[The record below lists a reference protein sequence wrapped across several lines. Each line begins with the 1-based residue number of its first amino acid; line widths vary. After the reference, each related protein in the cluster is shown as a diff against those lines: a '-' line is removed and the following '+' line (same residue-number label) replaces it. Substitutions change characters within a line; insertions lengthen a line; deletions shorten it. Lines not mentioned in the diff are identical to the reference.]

1 MAAMTT
7 ESTTILIE
15 IFPLL
20 LYERRLWILQPSEV
34 APDYTWLIHHQSG
47 VHPSEIVQDQ
57 GAALLGRAWCPD
69 STIVHSTSWRY
80 ETDGPVAR
88 TDQLI
93 VTYVIIVQPQ
103 PEHAQSLLAGSQ
115 LRARS
120 FYRGDLVFAD
130 PLEAPAII
138 SAANVLAHAIE
149 HLALLALRDPPI
161 AQTLSVEW
169 HTFLAD
175 KEPQPAGELISPTQQ

>member
-7 ESTTILIE
+7 EATTILIE

-20 LYERRLWILQPSEV
+20 LRERRLWILQPSEV
-34 APDYTWLIHHQSG
+34 VPEHTWLVEHQPG
-47 VHPSEIVQDQ
+47 VHPCQIVQDQ
-57 GAALLGRAWCPD
+57 AAALLGPAWCPD
-69 STIVHSTSWRY
+69 SAIIHSTSWRY
-80 ETDGPVAR
+80 ESDSPIAS

-93 VTYVIIVQPQ
+93 VTYIIIVQPQ
-103 PEHAQSLLAGSQ
+103 PEQAQSLLAGSQ

-130 PLEAPAII
+130 PLDAPAII

-161 AQTLSVEW
+161 AQTLNVEW

-175 KEPQPAGELISPTQQ
+175 KEPQPAGELSNPT